1 MWRKERLRYKV
12 ADAKAVT
19 YLERSGNEMSGTL
32 KLYKHYISI
41 NVRSAMQ
48 YKTSFWLMVVGQFLV
63 SFNVFLGIYFMFQRF
78 SNVKGFSYNEVV
90 LCYGIVLLQFSL
102 AEMYARGFDTFSG
115 MVRSGSFDRVLVR
128 PRSEVLQ
135 VLGSKFELT
144 RIGRMFQ
151 AVIMFVYGVVAS
163 DVDWHFGK
171 IMTLLFMII
180 GGTALFSGLFLI
192 YAALCFFTLDG
203 LEFMNVLTDGARE
216 YGKYPIGVYGKR
228 MLQITTFII
237 PYALVQYY
245 PLLYVLG
252 RTENVL
258 YMFLPLAA
266 FLFLIP
272 CYILWRLGVSSYKSS
287 GS

>member
-1 MWRKERLRYKV
+1 MVDSSER
-12 ADAKAVT
+12 DCM
-19 YLERSGNEMSGTL
+19 NGTV
-32 KLYKHYISI
+32 KLYKHYISM
-41 NVRSAMQ
+41 NVRSAIQ

-63 SFNVFLGIYFMFQRF
+63 SFNVFLGIFFMFQRF
-78 SNVKGFSYNEVV
+78 SNVKGFTYSEVV
-90 LCYGIVLLQFSL
+90 LCYGIVLMQFSL

-151 AVIMFVYGVVAS
+151 AAVMFVYGIVAS
-163 DVDWHFGK
+163 DVDWNLGK
-171 IMTLLFMII
+171 VVTLLFMNV

-203 LEFMNVLTDGARE
+203 LEFMNILTDGARE

-228 MLQITTFII
+228 LLQITTFII

-245 PLLYVLG
+245 PFLYVLG
-252 RTENVL
+252 RTDKVW
-258 YMFLPLAA
+258 YMFLPLMACI
-266 FLFLIP
+266 FLIP
-272 CYILWRLGVSSYKSS
+272 CYILWRFGVSSYKSS